1 MTNRSRSLVAA
12 VFATEPRETVK
23 RQSQGRV
30 LLSFLFL
37 PRTRIPKHTT
47 TCLSRHESNEGL
59 FVATAHQAGGHT
71 RILDD
76 GAMGEIA
83 LHGYIHALYAVAD
96 IWTISVP
103 PGTPLHHAEARV
115 LLPMGSRRR
124 RTFAEAVG

>member
-1 MTNRSRSLVAA
+1 M
-12 VFATEPRETVK
+12 
-23 RQSQGRV
+23 
-30 LLSFLFL
+30 
-37 PRTRIPKHTT
+37 
-47 TCLSRHESNEGL
+47 
-59 FVATAHQAGGHT
+59 ATAHQAGGHT

-103 PGTPLHHAEARV
+103 PGTPLHHAEACV